1 MKMNSGELM
10 INRQKRKYRSNDD
23 VKKKKKITSLHIL
36 KLTKFLQTFFATWLP
51 LGKTAILFSVEG
63 IHKGSKIGK
72 CSKEPSLGVSVTC

>member
-23 VKKKKKITSLHIL
+23 VKKKKITSLHIL
-36 KLTKFLQTFFATWLP
+36 KLMKFLQTFFATWLP

-63 IHKGSKIGK
+63 IHKGSEIGK
-72 CSKEPSLGVSVTC
+72 CSKELSLGVSVTC